1 MSSLI
6 YDQSFQLD
14 LRGLRMRQDG
24 PSIYKF
30 SFQQLHQRDRSGFYF
45 ETDPN
50 RSRITYEVRRCLIT
64 VAMQFN

>member
-6 YDQSFQLD
+6 YGRCFQLD

-30 SFQQLHQRDRSGFYF
+30 SLQRPHHRDRNGFYF
-45 ETDPN
+45 DGDPYH
-50 RSRITYEVRRCLIT
+50 SRITYEVRHCLIT
-64 VAMQFN
+64 AAMQFN